1 MVILFPTDKKTGEH
15 PPMADR
21 ILTRHATPFTA
32 SLFFVSAVSG
42 VALFFHAAPGLFHEM
57 HVWLSLVL
65 LLPVALH
72 VWRNW
77 HSVMNY
83 IRRRT
88 LFIPLAIS
96 LAVAAVMA
104 LRSFSGSGPGGGPG
118 GRAMALVASQPLT
131 TVASLAGIT
140 TDDLTQRL
148 AAAGLEV
155 TGPTETLRQ
164 ISQRSGR
171 DLFEVLS
178 VVPAPK

>member
-1 MVILFPTDKKTGEH
+1 
-15 PPMADR
+15 MADR
-21 ILTRHATPFTA
+21 ILTRHATTFTA
-32 SLFFVSAVSG
+32 SLFLISAVSG
-42 VALFFHAAPGLFHEM
+42 VALFVHAAPGLFHEM

-77 HSVMNY
+77 HGVMNY
-83 IRRRT
+83 IRRRA

-104 LRSFSGSGPGGGPG
+104 VGSLGGGPGGGPG

-148 AAAGLEV
+148 ADAGLEV